1 MKTGTIILIAVG
13 LLLVLGGCEFVS
25 ERNKLATEREGI
37 NGEWSH
43 VEANGQD
50 GFIRTGALR

>member
-1 MKTGTIILIAVG
+1 VNAGAQVR
-13 LLLVLGGCEFVS
+13 VLD
-25 ERNKLATEREGI
+25 I